1 VKGPAAKRVGLVL
14 AAGCA
19 LTAGYLVAGTSG
31 LIASAIA
38 LTGLGMLA
46 IRATLPTAQ
55 PAANA
60 PPARR
65 WPFRP
70 RLRQAEVDAR
80 QFPSYRAISSALA
93 WSQTSARHYDSVT
106 RPLLA
111 RLLAAGLAERYGPG
125 HDPAL
130 ARAFMGERLWP
141 LVDPGR
147 PGSRDSFAPGPDP
160 AVLHEIA
167 DRLEDLWRRR

>member
-1 VKGPAAKRVGLVL
+1 MRTFAVVV

-19 LTAGYLVAGTSG
+19 LAAGYLVAAVPGVLLIAAALAGLGLVALRSG
-31 LIASAIA
+31 LPGAVPPRPRPAKPGDLGEPGDFASYRKI
-38 LTGLGMLA
+38 
-46 IRATLPTAQ
+46 
-55 PAANA
+55 ANA
-60 PPARR
+60 LSWAG
-65 WPFRP
+65 
-70 RLRQAEVDAR
+70 V
-80 QFPSYRAISSALA
+80 
-93 WSQTSARHYDSVT
+93 SARHYDSVT